1 MNSNLFLQYFKE
13 IKENPT
19 NLQRNI
25 LSRLDFSEIYDAP
38 HLIPKEYS
46 EGFPL
51 FFENSIKSIEIHL
64 DAFWCYIESLGTK
77 HEYVC
82 MESIGDPYEVV
93 LIFSYIY

>member
-19 NLQRNI
+19 KLKKQL
-25 LSRLDFSEIYDAP
+25 LSCFDFSQVHEAP
-38 HLIPKEYS
+38 HPMPKRYS
-46 EGFPL
+46 EGLPC
-51 FFENSIKSIEIHL
+51 FFANSIKSIEIHL

-82 MESIGDPYEVV
+82 MESIGDPYEVI